1 MVIKI
6 VRILILAP
14 VLIFL
19 AVYGFD
25 ALLKRLE
32 SKKFEEETRQR
43 MMRRQI
49 LEKAQQNRKALK
61 WAKTE
66 TSPEKI
72 RSLKSRHGKNI
83 EVAAIHHRADPK
95 LVKSIILVES
105 GGNEKAV
112 SSANAIGLMGI
123 KPIAAKDV
131 KADPKYLKD
140 PFYNL
145 LIGSKYLGSL
155 KTKYRFHR
163 LDERLLAYNRGP
175 DIAKAMLSAGYKPQR
190 DTYVQKVF
198 LALEKMN

>member
-19 AVYGFD
+19 AVYDFD
-25 ALLKRLE
+25 ALIKCLE
-32 SKKFEEETRQR
+32 SKKFDDGARQR
-43 MMRRQI
+43 LMRQQI
-49 LEKAQQNRKALK
+49 LENAQKNHRVLK

-72 RSLKSRHGKNI
+72 RNLKSRHGKNI
-83 EVAAIHHRADPK
+83 EAAAIHHHVDQK
-95 LVKSIILVES
+95 LIKSIILVES
-105 GGNEKAV
+105 GGNEKAI

-131 KADPKYLKD
+131 EADPKYLKD

-145 LIGSKYLGSL
+145 LIGSKYLESL
-155 KTKYRFHR
+155 KTKYRFLR

-175 DIAKAMLSAGYKPQR
+175 DMAKTMLSAGYKPQH
-190 DTYVQKVF
+190 DHYVQKVF
-198 LALEKMN
+198 LALEKIN